1 MLPLQ
6 ELPSLDLLQSFEAV
20 ARHLSFTNAAR
31 ELHITQSAVS
41 HQIRALESYL
51 GVSLFLRQ
59 NRRVL
64 LSPEGQVL
72 FPAVISAFQGLGEA
86 LEQVQE
92 SPEEQALT
100 MAVGPQFGANWMAHR
115 IGSFQRQHPEVT
127 LHLHISHLEPNFTQD
142 RGDLG
147 VYWGRGLWQNLHQER
162 LMPLE
167 YTPVCSLGLLDP
179 DHPIRTPEDLQ
190 HYPLLHGY
198 DYKDWRRWLEQSGYP
213 HLKYRRGS
221 VINDFNV
228 LLHSAIDGYGVA
240 LCGLEMIQDHLDAG
254 RLTRL
259 FDYTFTSDGAYYL
272 VCPTDALERPLV
284 RLFRDWLIAEVAST
298 ETFSSTPPNQE
309 TP

>member
-92 SPEEQALT
+92 SSEEQALT
-100 MAVGPQFGANWMAHR
+100 VAVEPQFGANWMAHR

-127 LHLHISHLEPNFTQD
+127 LHLHISHLEPNFT
-142 RGDLG
+142 R
-147 VYWGRGLWQNLHQER
+147 ER
-162 LMPLE
+162 
-167 YTPVCSLGLLDP
+167 
-179 DHPIRTPEDLQ
+179 
-190 HYPLLHGY
+190 
-198 DYKDWRRWLEQSGYP
+198 
-213 HLKYRRGS
+213 
-221 VINDFNV
+221 
-228 LLHSAIDGYGVA
+228 VA
-240 LCGLEMIQDHLDAG
+240 LGCTGDTGCGRTCI
-254 RLTRL
+254 R
-259 FDYTFTSDGAYYL
+259 
-272 VCPTDALERPLV
+272 
-284 RLFRDWLIAEVAST
+284 
-298 ETFSSTPPNQE
+298 SS
-309 TP
+309 

>member
-6 ELPSLDLLQSFEAV
+6 EPPSLDLLQSFEAV

-72 FPAVISAFQGLGEA
+72 FPAVISALQGLGEA

-92 SPEEQALT
+92 SSEQQALT
-100 MAVGPQFGANWMAHR
+100 VAVGPQFGANWMAHR

-127 LHLHISHLEPNFTQD
+127 LHLHISHLEPNFT
-142 RGDLG
+142 RERVALG
-147 VYWGRGLWQNLHQER
+147 LYWGHGLWQNLHQEQ
-162 LMPLE
+162 LMTLE
-167 YTPVCSLGLLDP
+167 YTPVCSPGLLNSG
-179 DHPIRTPEDLQ
+179 HPIRTPEDLQ

-198 DYKDWRRWLEQSGYP
+198 DYKDWRR
-213 HLKYRRGS
+213 
-221 VINDFNV
+221 
-228 LLHSAIDGYGVA
+228 
-240 LCGLEMIQDHLDAG
+240 
-254 RLTRL
+254 
-259 FDYTFTSDGAYYL
+259 
-272 VCPTDALERPLV
+272 
-284 RLFRDWLIAEVAST
+284 
-298 ETFSSTPPNQE
+298 
-309 TP
+309 

>member
-41 HQIRALESYL
+41 RQIRALESYL

-92 SPEEQALT
+92 SSEQQALT
-100 MAVGPQFGANWMAHR
+100 VAVGPQFGANWMAHR

-127 LHLHISHLEPNFTQD
+127 LHLHISHLEPTFHAGAGGPWGVLGTRVVAEPASGAANDVGIHARVQSRITQFWASD
-142 RGDLG
+142 SHS
-147 VYWGRGLWQNLHQER
+147 GRPATLPPAAR
-162 LMPLE
+162 L
-167 YTPVCSLGLLDP
+167 
-179 DHPIRTPEDLQ
+179 
-190 HYPLLHGY
+190 
-198 DYKDWRRWLEQSGYP
+198 
-213 HLKYRRGS
+213 
-221 VINDFNV
+221 
-228 LLHSAIDGYGVA
+228 
-240 LCGLEMIQDHLDAG
+240 
-254 RLTRL
+254 
-259 FDYTFTSDGAYYL
+259 
-272 VCPTDALERPLV
+272 
-284 RLFRDWLIAEVAST
+284 
-298 ETFSSTPPNQE
+298 
-309 TP
+309 

>member
-1 MLPLQ
+1 MPPLQ
-6 ELPSLDLLQSFEAV
+6 ELPSLDLLQTFEAV

-41 HQIRALESYL
+41 HQIRALESHL
-51 GVSLFLRQ
+51 GIPLFLRQ

-72 FPAVISAFQGLGEA
+72 FPAVISAFQGLAEA

-92 SPEEQALT
+92 SSEEQVLIV
-100 MAVGPQFGANWMAHR
+100 AVGPQFGANWMAHR
-115 IGSFQRQHPEVT
+115 IGSFQKQHPEVT
-127 LHLHISHLEPNFTQD
+127 LHLHISSLEPNFT
-142 RGDLG
+142 RERVDLG
-147 VYWGRGLWQNLHQER
+147 VYWGRGQWQNLHHER

-167 YTPVCSLGLLDP
+167 YTPVCSPNLLEP
-179 DHPIRTPEDLQ
+179 EHPVHTPEDLR

-198 DYKDWRRWLEQSGYP
+198 GYEDWKRWLAQAGHP

-228 LLHSAIDGYGVA
+228 ILHSAIDGHGVA
-240 LCGLEMIQDHLDAG
+240 LCGLEMVQDHLDAG

-259 FDYTFTSDGAYYL
+259 FDYTFLSDGAYYL
-272 VCPTDALERPLV
+272 VCPPETLERPLA

-298 ETFSSTPPNQE
+298 ETDSSTSSH
-309 TP
+309 